1 MTEKNVPLLL
11 ATLAL
16 IKVFPEKHDQGSW
29 VDPCNTTMC
38 FAGHAATI
46 AGATFD
52 REIHAAEDSWIVDP
66 EGNHVDEA
74 DAYEGDYWN
83 GDRKEGYKF
92 IEVFAKDK
100 LGLTQREADYMFHH
114 SRTPEQLEEAV
125 YKFATG
131 FTISASWAEFV
142 KEES

>member
-11 ATLAL
+11 ATMAM

-38 FAGHAATI
+38 FAGHAAVI
-46 AGATFD
+46 SGATFD
-52 REIHAAEDSWIVDP
+52 RKIHDDEDSWIVDP
-66 EGNHVDEA
+66 DGKHVGEREA
-74 DAYEGDYWN
+74 YQGDYWD
-83 GDRKEGYKF
+83 GERKEGYKF
-92 IEVFAKDK
+92 VEEFAKNK

-114 SRTPEQLEEAV
+114 ARTPEQLENAV
-125 YKFATG
+125 YKFAEG
-131 FTISASWAEFV
+131 YTIDSSWTTFI